1 MDRQGKRMEAVI
13 AYKKCI
19 KLGNYTYSIKLA
31 EKYLNDPFLQ
41 QTFVIFAPTI
51 MIKRRKTREVKVG
64 NLIVGGEHAVTV
76 QSMTTT
82 KTHDIKATLKEV
94 ERLEEAGCQIIR
106 ITVPD
111 QPAADAL
118 YEIKKKMNVP
128 LVADIH
134 FNYRMAL
141 EAVDAGADKIRI
153 NPGNI
158 GGKNKVKEVLDKV
171 SSAGLPIRIGV
182 NAGSLEKDLIEKY
195 GFPTPEAMVESA
207 KRHIDICQEHNFN
220 DIIVS
225 LKASDVNLMM
235 SSYELFSK
243 KYDYPLH
250 LGVTEAGPTK
260 SGTIKSSVGIG
271 ALLAKG
277 IGDTIRVSLTDDP
290 VEEVHVGFEILKSLG
305 LASKGVTI
313 VACPTCGR
321 LEVDLFK
328 IAGEMEEKLK
338 DVKTPMTVALMGCA
352 VNGPGEASH
361 TDLGIAFGKGAGHL
375 YYQGENRGKISEDQA
390 MDKLEEMISEFET
403 SKQEE

>member
-1 MDRQGKRMEAVI
+1 
-13 AYKKCI
+13 
-19 KLGNYTYSIKLA
+19 
-31 EKYLNDPFLQ
+31 
-41 QTFVIFAPTI
+41 
-51 MIKRRKTREVKVG
+51 MIIRNKTRQVKVG
-64 NLIVGGEHAVTV
+64 NVLIGGDAPITV

-82 KTHDIKATLKEV
+82 KTHDVTATLHEV

-111 QPAADAL
+111 KKAANAL
-118 YEIKKKMNVP
+118 HEIKKRMTVP

-158 GGKNKVKEVLDKV
+158 GGKDRVKEVLKKV
-171 SSAGLPIRIGV
+171 KGAGLPIRIGV
-182 NAGSLEKDLIEKY
+182 NAGSLEKELIEKY
-195 GFPTPEAMVESA
+195 GYPTAEAMVESA
-207 KRHIDICQEHNFN
+207 SQHINICKEYDFDN
-220 DIIVS
+220 IIVS
-225 LKASDVNLMM
+225 LKASNAQLMIE
-235 SSYELFSK
+235 SYRLFSEQF
-243 KYDYPLH
+243 DIPVH

-260 SGTIKSSVGIG
+260 SGTVKSAVGIG
-271 ALLAKG
+271 TLLAMG

-290 VEEVHVGFEILKSLG
+290 VEEVRVGFEILKSLG

-328 IAGEMEEKLK
+328 IAGEMEEKLQH
-338 DVKTPMTVALMGCA
+338 VQTPITVALMGCA

-361 TDLGIAFGKGAGHL
+361 SDLGIAFGKGGGHV
-375 YYQGENRGKISEDQA
+375 YYQGENRGRVSENEA
-390 MDKLEEMISEFET
+390 MDKLEELIKEFE
-403 SKQEE
+403 SSQKGD

>member
-1 MDRQGKRMEAVI
+1 
-13 AYKKCI
+13 
-19 KLGNYTYSIKLA
+19 
-31 EKYLNDPFLQ
+31 
-41 QTFVIFAPTI
+41 
-51 MIKRRKTREVKVG
+51 MIKRRKTREVKIG
-64 NLIVGGEHAVTV
+64 DLIIGGEHAITV

-82 KTHDIKATLKEV
+82 KTDDINGTLKEV
-94 ERLEEAGCQIIR
+94 ERLEEAGCHIIR
-106 ITVPD
+106 ITVPNK
-111 QPAADAL
+111 QAAKAL
-118 YEIKKKMNVP
+118 YEIKKRMKVP

-134 FNYRMAL
+134 FDYRMAL

-158 GGKNKVKEVLDKV
+158 GGKARVKEVLEKV
-171 SSAGLPIRIGV
+171 KGANLPIRIVV

-195 GFPTPEAMVESA
+195 GFPTAEAMVESA
-207 KRHIDICQEHNFN
+207 KRHIDICKEHNFE

-225 LKASDVNLMM
+225 LKASDVNLMIGAY
-235 SSYELFSK
+235 SLFSQ

-260 SGTIKSSVGIG
+260 SGTVKSSVGIG
-271 ALLAKG
+271 NLLANG

-313 VACPTCGR
+313 VSCPTCGR

-328 IAGEMEEKLK
+328 IAGEVEEELK
-338 DVKTPMTVALMGCA
+338 DIKTPMTLALMGCA
-352 VNGPGEASH
+352 VNGPGEATH

-375 YYQGENRGKISEDQA
+375 YYKGEKRGRVKESKAIDELKD
-390 MDKLEEMISEFET
+390 MISEFEAE
-403 SKQEE
+403 KKED

>member
-1 MDRQGKRMEAVI
+1 
-13 AYKKCI
+13 
-19 KLGNYTYSIKLA
+19 
-31 EKYLNDPFLQ
+31 
-41 QTFVIFAPTI
+41 
-51 MIKRRKTREVKVG
+51 MIKRRKTREVKIG
-64 NLIVGGEHAVTV
+64 DLIIGGEHAITV

-82 KTHDIKATLKEV
+82 KTDDITGTLKEV
-94 ERLEEAGCQIIR
+94 ERLEEAGCHIIR

-111 QPAADAL
+111 KAAAKAL
-118 YEIKKKMNVP
+118 YEIKKRMNVP

-134 FNYRMAL
+134 FDYRMAL

-158 GGKNKVKEVLDKV
+158 GGKARVKEVLNKV
-171 SSAGLPIRIGV
+171 KGANLPIRIGV

-195 GFPTPEAMVESA
+195 SFPTAEAMVESA
-207 KRHIDICQEHNFN
+207 QRHIDICREHGFE

-225 LKASDVNLMM
+225 LKASDVNLMIGAY
-235 SSYELFSK
+235 SLFSQ

-250 LGVTEAGPTK
+250 LGVTEAGLAK
-260 SGTIKSSVGIG
+260 SGTVKSAVGLG
-271 ALLAKG
+271 NLLANG

-313 VACPTCGR
+313 VSCPTCGR

-328 IAGEMEEKLK
+328 IAGEVEEELK
-338 DVKTPMTVALMGCA
+338 DVKTPMTLALMGCA
-352 VNGPGEASH
+352 VNGPGEATH

-375 YYQGENRGKISEDQA
+375 YYKGEKRGKVKEDQA
-390 MDKLEEMISEFET
+390 LDELKAMISEFE
-403 SKQEE
+403 EEKKED